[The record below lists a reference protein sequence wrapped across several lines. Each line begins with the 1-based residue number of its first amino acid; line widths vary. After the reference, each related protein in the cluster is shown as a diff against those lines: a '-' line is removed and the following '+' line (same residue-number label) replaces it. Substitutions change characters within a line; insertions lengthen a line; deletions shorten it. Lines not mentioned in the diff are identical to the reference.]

1 MTKKHFI
8 MLADELKRC
17 EPINSGDDVHRA
29 WSNAVHAVANA
40 CEQANPLFKR
50 QMFIDYV
57 RGACGKSGGKVKQV
71 VNA

>member
-8 MLADELKRC
+8 MLADELKAV
-17 EPINSGDDVHRA
+17 EPTMSGDEVHMA

-50 QMFIDYV
+50 QLFIDYV
-57 RGACGKSGGKVKQV
+57 RGACGKNGGKVKQAV
-71 VNA
+71 